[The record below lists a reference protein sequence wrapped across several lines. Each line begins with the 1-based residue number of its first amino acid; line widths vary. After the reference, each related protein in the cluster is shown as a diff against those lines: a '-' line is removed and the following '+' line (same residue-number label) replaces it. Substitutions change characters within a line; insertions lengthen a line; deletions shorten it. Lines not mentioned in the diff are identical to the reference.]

1 MAQRLDG
8 HMLERRIRVAMG
20 AVEADLVLKQA
31 TVPNLFTNEM
41 ITADVAMADG
51 YVAGFGEYAGRQE
64 IDCRGRY
71 VCPAFID
78 GHVHIESTMA
88 LPGEFARAVIPHG
101 TLTVIADP
109 HEIANVC
116 GLQGIRFFIDETGRL
131 PMTVYFMAP
140 SCVPATPLERNGAS
154 LGAADLARLLDCPRV
169 LGLGEVMDYI
179 AVVQGDEEMLQK
191 IGAFRPRP
199 IDGHLSGVF
208 GRAACAYAAAGIQTN
223 HECSTMEEVL
233 EYLRLGMYIQVR
245 QGSSAKNLELVLAA
259 ARQQHVCLDRLF
271 FCTDDKH
278 LDDIRR
284 EGHIVNNARM
294 ALDLGF
300 SIYDVLRM
308 ASLNAARCYGLK
320 EAGAVAPGYRADL
333 LILSD
338 MHSLAIEKVIRGGA
352 IVSSNGS
359 EPGIPRPQ
367 PDGGV
372 RDTVHIAPV
381 SLKDLELGLAG
392 DRANVISV
400 IPAQLV
406 TRLERARVCAR
417 DGRFVPDREF
427 SKVAVIER
435 HHATGRIGLGI
446 VRGFGIE
453 NAAIASTVAHD
464 SHNLIVAGD
473 NDRDML
479 AAIEAVQQSGG
490 GVYLVSGG
498 QILAGLP
505 LPVAGLMSDLAAS
518 EITSR
523 IAGLTAMAYRC
534 GVDERIEPLG
544 MLSFLSLPV
553 IPEGRITPDGL
564 YDVLESRFIPVSV

>member
-1 MAQRLDG
+1 MMQCLDSPT
-8 HMLERRIRVAMG
+8 LDRRIRVAMG
-20 AVEADLVLKQA
+20 AAEADLVLKQA
-31 TVPNLFTNEM
+31 VVPNLFTNEM
-41 ITADVAMADG
+41 ITADVAIVDG
-51 YVAGFGEYAGRQE
+51 YVAGIGEYSGREE
-64 IDCRGRY
+64 IDCQNQY

-88 LPGEFARAVIPHG
+88 LPGEFARAVVPHG
-101 TLTVIADP
+101 TLTAIADP

-116 GLQGIRFFIDETGRL
+116 GLQGIRFFIDETERL

-140 SCVPATPLERNGAS
+140 SCVPATPLEYNGAA
-154 LGAADLARLLDCPRV
+154 LGAADLAQLLGYPRV
-169 LGLGEVMDYI
+169 LGLGEVMDYL
-179 AVVQGDEEMLQK
+179 AVVQGNEEMLQK
-191 IGAFRPRP
+191 ISAFRLRP

-208 GRAACAYAAAGIQTN
+208 GHAACAYASAGIQTN

-245 QGSSAKNLELVLAA
+245 QGSSAKNLEMILAA
-259 ARQQHVCLDRLF
+259 ARRHHVCLDRLF

-284 EGHIVNNARM
+284 EGHIVNNVRK

-300 SIYDVLRM
+300 SIYDALRM

-320 EAGAVAPGYRADL
+320 DVGAVAPGYRADL
-333 LILSD
+333 LVLSD
-338 MHSLAIEKVIRGGA
+338 IHSLAIEKVIQGGVV
-352 IVSSNGS
+352 VSSHGS
-359 EPGIPRPQ
+359 EPGIPCPQ

-381 SLKDLELGLAG
+381 SLKDLELGLVG

-406 TRLERARVCAR
+406 TRLEKERVCVR

-435 HHATGRIGLGI
+435 HHATGKIGLGI

-473 NDRDML
+473 NDRDMM

-490 GVYLVSGG
+490 GIYLVSGG
-498 QILAGLP
+498 QILGGLP
-505 LPVAGLMSDLAAS
+505 LPIAGLMSDLATS
-518 EITSR
+518 EVTAGT
-523 IAGLTAMAYRC
+523 AGLTAMAYRC
-534 GVDERIEPLG
+534 GVSGQIEPLG

-564 YDVLESRFIPVSV
+564 YDVLESRFISVST

>member
-1 MAQRLDG
+1 MAQYLGGRT
-8 HMLERRIRVAMG
+8 LERRIRVAMG

-31 TVPNLFTNEM
+31 AVPNLFTNEM
-41 ITADVAMADG
+41 IAADVAIADG
-51 YVAGFGEYAGRQE
+51 YVAGIGEYAGREE

-71 VCPAFID
+71 LCPAFID

-116 GLQGIRFFIDETGRL
+116 GLQGIRFFIDETERL

-140 SCVPATPLERNGAS
+140 SCVPATPLEHNGAA
-154 LGAADLARLLDCPRV
+154 LAAADLAQLLDCPRV

-179 AVVQGDEEMLQK
+179 AVVQGQEEMMQK

-199 IDGHLSGVF
+199 IDGHLSGAF
-208 GRAACAYAAAGIQTN
+208 GRPACAYAAAGIRTN
-223 HECSTMEEVL
+223 HECSTPEEVL
-233 EYLRLGMYIQVR
+233 EYLRLGMYVQVR
-245 QGSSAKNLELVLAA
+245 QGSSAKNLEMILTT
-259 ARQQHVCLDRLF
+259 ARQQQVCLDRLF

-278 LDDIRR
+278 LDDIGR
-284 EGHIVNNARM
+284 EGHIIHNARM
-294 ALDLGF
+294 ALELGF

-308 ASLNAARCYGLK
+308 ASLNAARCYGLQ
-320 EAGAVAPGYRADL
+320 ETGAVAPGYRADL

-338 MHSLAIEKVIRGGA
+338 IHGLAIEKVLRGGEV
-352 IVSSNGS
+352 VSSNGS
-359 EPGIPRPQ
+359 EPDLPPPQ
-367 PDGGV
+367 PAECV

-381 SLKDLELGLAG
+381 SLRDLELWLAG

-406 TRLERARVCAR
+406 TRLERTRVCAR
-417 DGRFVPDREF
+417 DGRFVPDGEF

-464 SHNLIVAGD
+464 SHNLIVVGD

-479 AAIEAVQQSGG
+479 AAIEAVKQSGG
-490 GVYLVSGG
+490 GAYLVSGG
-498 QILAGLP
+498 QIRGGLP
-505 LPVAGLMSDLAAS
+505 LPVAGLMSDLPAS
-518 EITSR
+518 GITSGL
-523 IAGLTAMAYRC
+523 AGLAAMAHRC

-564 YDVLESRFIPVSV
+564 YDVLASRFIPVSV